1 MAPGCAPAATT
12 RWPACVEDA
21 LRATGLG
28 VKCLLVADEGVLWTL
43 HRLRE
48 QGVLPAD
55 TTFKVS
61 ALIGPVNPASF
72 AVFEQLGADSINI
85 PSDLTLAQFTEIRRV
100 SRAPMDLYIEA
111 PDDLGGYVRMYEVA
125 ELIRRGAPLYL
136 KFGLAKSPGI
146 YPYGQHLRELALST
160 AKERVRRG
168 RPRAGPAR
176 AARGGRRDGPAGQP
190 TAGPAQPVRDLV
202 ITFRKHSPQK
212 KTQPRTIPHTRSR
225 SFHSQRSGTTG
236 PSSDPTS
243 RMMTMRNRRAALA
256 AVASAASLA
265 LALTACG
272 QNSEGGG
279 EEKKGGADG
288 ATIGVAMPTKSSE
301 RWISDG
307 ANVVKELKSKG
318 YKTKLVYGEDDPDQ
332 QVSQIENM
340 ITQGVD
346 ALVVAAI
353 DNKSLNNVLQQAKD
367 ADIPVI
373 SYDRLILG
381 TENVDYYASFD
392 NEKVGELQGSYIVD
406 KLGLE
411 DGKKGPFSIE
421 LFAYSN
427 DDNNTK
433 YFFQGAMNVLKPHI
447 DKGELVVRS
456 KQTALNQVTTLRWD
470 GGTAQKR
477 MDDLLTSSYRSAK
490 VDAVL
495 SPYDGISIGILSA
508 LKSDGYGTKAK
519 PMPVVTGQ
527 DAELASVKSIIA
539 GDQTQTVYK
548 DLRKLAKVASNMV
561 DAALNDKKPEVNDTK
576 SYDNGVK
583 VVPAYLLQPVSV
595 DKDNYKEALVDDG
608 YYTENDLK

>member
-1 MAPGCAPAATT
+1 
-12 RWPACVEDA
+12 
-21 LRATGLG
+21 
-28 VKCLLVADEGVLWTL
+28 
-43 HRLRE
+43 
-48 QGVLPAD
+48 
-55 TTFKVS
+55 
-61 ALIGPVNPASF
+61 
-72 AVFEQLGADSINI
+72 
-85 PSDLTLAQFTEIRRV
+85 
-100 SRAPMDLYIEA
+100 
-111 PDDLGGYVRMYEVA
+111 
-125 ELIRRGAPLYL
+125 
-136 KFGLAKSPGI
+136 
-146 YPYGQHLRELALST
+146 
-160 AKERVRRG
+160 
-168 RPRAGPAR
+168 
-176 AARGGRRDGPAGQP
+176 
-190 TAGPAQPVRDLV
+190 
-202 ITFRKHSPQK
+202 
-212 KTQPRTIPHTRSR
+212 
-225 SFHSQRSGTTG
+225 
-236 PSSDPTS
+236 
-243 RMMTMRNRRAALA
+243 MRNRRTALA
-256 AVASAASLA
+256 ATASAVSLA

-279 EEKKGGADG
+279 KEDKSGSGG

-318 YKTKLVYGEDDPDQ
+318 YKTKLVFGEDDPDQ

-346 ALVVAAI
+346 ALIVAAI

-406 KLGLE
+406 KLGLK
-411 DGKKGPFSIE
+411 DGEKGPFNIE
-421 LFAYSN
+421 LFAGSN

-433 YFFQGAMNVLKPHI
+433 YFFQGAMNALKPHI

-477 MDDLLTSSYRSAK
+477 MDDLLTSSYRSTT

-539 GDQTQTVYK
+539 GEQTQTVYK
-548 DLRKLAKVASNMV
+548 DLRKLARIAAGMV
-561 DAALNDKKPEVNDTK
+561 DAALNDKKPEINDST

-595 DKDNYKEALVDDG
+595 DKSNYEKALVDDG

>member
-1 MAPGCAPAATT
+1 
-12 RWPACVEDA
+12 
-21 LRATGLG
+21 
-28 VKCLLVADEGVLWTL
+28 
-43 HRLRE
+43 
-48 QGVLPAD
+48 
-55 TTFKVS
+55 
-61 ALIGPVNPASF
+61 
-72 AVFEQLGADSINI
+72 
-85 PSDLTLAQFTEIRRV
+85 
-100 SRAPMDLYIEA
+100 
-111 PDDLGGYVRMYEVA
+111 
-125 ELIRRGAPLYL
+125 
-136 KFGLAKSPGI
+136 
-146 YPYGQHLRELALST
+146 
-160 AKERVRRG
+160 
-168 RPRAGPAR
+168 
-176 AARGGRRDGPAGQP
+176 
-190 TAGPAQPVRDLV
+190 
-202 ITFRKHSPQK
+202 
-212 KTQPRTIPHTRSR
+212 
-225 SFHSQRSGTTG
+225 
-236 PSSDPTS
+236 
-243 RMMTMRNRRAALA
+243 MRNRRAALA

-272 QNSEGGG
+272 RNSEGGS
-279 EEKKGGADG
+279 EEDKGGSGD
-288 ATIGVAMPTKSSE
+288 ATVGIAMPTKSSE

-346 ALVVAAI
+346 ALIVAAI

-411 DGKKGPFSIE
+411 DGEKGPFNIE
-421 LFAYSN
+421 LFAGSN
-427 DDNNTK
+427 DDNNTR
-433 YFFQGAMNVLKPHI
+433 YFFQGAMNVLKPYM
-447 DKGELVVRS
+447 DKGEVVVKSR
-456 KQTALNQVTTLRWD
+456 QTALNQVTTLRWD
-470 GGTAQKR
+470 GGAAQRR
-477 MDDLLTSSYRSAK
+477 MDDLLTSTYRSAT

-508 LKSDGYGTKAK
+508 LKSDGYGSKSK

-539 GDQTQTVYK
+539 GEQTQTVYK
-548 DLRKLAKVASNMV
+548 DLRKLAEVASNMV
-561 DAALNDKKPEVNDTK
+561 DASLNDKKPELNDSKT
-576 SYDNGVK
+576 YDNGVK

-595 DKDNYKEALVDDG
+595 DKDNYRKALVDDG